1 MTTARPLPAIQK
13 VGTLSTLERAA
24 VLDTL
29 FEPCTQLHTLS
40 VSTLSEKT
48 FDSYPDLIAAVGQQL
63 TDLYQSNLEADQ
75 KWLDAILSAHP
86 RLGEKKVESE
96 LSRLEQDAMRKAEGG
111 DSEDVAEKLQGLNA
125 KYEDVFPGLR
135 YV

>member
-1 MTTARPLPAIQK
+1 MTIAQPLPAVQK
-13 VGTLSTLERAA
+13 LATLSTIQRAA
-24 VLDTL
+24 ILDTL

-48 FDSYPDLIAAVGQQL
+48 FASYPDLIAAVGQQL

-75 KWLDAILSAHP
+75 KWLDAILGAHP
-86 RLGEKKVESE
+86 RLGERKIESE
-96 LSRLEQDAMRKAEGG
+96 LSRREQEAMRTAEGG
-111 DSEDVAEKLQGLNA
+111 DSENVAEKLNALNE
-125 KYEDVFPGLR
+125 KYEQVFPGLR